1 MNDVRDSSEMHDS
14 ADDGSVP
21 SRAEQVAWRGASVL
35 LVLAFA
41 VQVGLGYARPDAF
54 FRDSLS
60 KPTFI
65 RALAHSLTISVAR
78 PTRDTREVPARQV
91 ALRGQTRLDSVGG
104 PLAIPADA
112 FPRSLPRIEL
122 IALPPPLA

>member
-1 MNDVRDSSEMHDS
+1 MNDARDSFEPSCD
-14 ADDGSVP
+14 ADRACGP
-21 SRAEQVAWRGASVL
+21 SPAEQVAWRGVSVL

-65 RALAHSLTISVAR
+65 RALAQSLTVNVAR

-91 ALRGQTRLDSVGG
+91 ALRGLTRLDSIDRPVAM
-104 PLAIPADA
+104 PVNAC
-112 FPRSLPRIEL
+112 PRSLPRIEL